1 MDDLVCDTGFVLT
14 QTTIFFKASGEPEV
28 ERTDLFLYPT
38 LQPLSADLIAVKIKT
53 MKQAL

>member
-28 ERTDLFLYPT
+28 ERIDLFLYPT
-38 LQPLSADLIAVKIKT
+38 TGLTATERRPYCR
-53 MKQAL
+53 